1 MTALTALDQHVV
13 PAAPTRRR
21 GHVLP
26 AISFLA
32 RRLAAMAGL
41 LLTLSFL
48 VFSLLY
54 LAPGDVT
61 RNLMGNRRVTPEAV
75 AAVRA
80 QFHLD
85 ESFLS
90 QYWNWLSSALHGD
103 FGTSIRSGTPV
114 SAILGERFGVTI
126 SLTALAFVL
135 AIAAGVPL
143 GVAAALRA
151 GGGLDRTIVGLSVVG
166 VSAPGFAV
174 GLVLLY
180 VFAVML
186 GWFPA
191 YGVGGSGVD
200 RLWHLTLPAIALA
213 LGLGAMVV
221 KITRTAV
228 LREVSEDYVAFARS
242 RGLRQTAV
250 ARLYLANA
258 AIPIITSAGLLL
270 AFLFGGTVLVET
282 TFALP
287 GLGQLMADS
296 ITFKDVPVVQAIT
309 LLVAAVIVAM
319 TFLVDIAA
327 VLVDPRLRSTGTRS

>member
-1 MTALTALDQHVV
+1 MTTLATLD
-13 PAAPTRRR
+13 PTVEFQASPRRR
-21 GHVLP
+21 GPALP
-26 AISFLA
+26 AVAFFT
-32 RRLAAMAGL
+32 RRLAAMAAL

-61 RNLMGNRRVTPEAV
+61 GNLMGNRRVTPEAI
-75 AAVRA
+75 AAVREEY
-80 QFHLD
+80 HLD
-85 ESFLS
+85 DSFLS
-90 QYWNWLSSALHGD
+90 QYWNWLWAALHGD
-103 FGTSIRSGTPV
+103 FGTSIRSGVSV
-114 SAILGERFGVTI
+114 SAMLGYRFSVTI
-126 SLTALAFVL
+126 ALTAFAFVL
-135 AIAAGVPL
+135 AIAAGIPL
-143 GVAAALRA
+143 GIAAALRA
-151 GGGLDRTIVGLSVVG
+151 GRGLDRTIVGLSVVG

-191 YGVGGSGVD
+191 YGVGDGGVD
-200 RLWHLTLPAIALA
+200 RLWHLALPAVSLA

-228 LREVSEDYVAFARS
+228 LREVCEDYVTFARS
-242 RGLRQTAV
+242 RGLRPTAV

-258 AIPIITSAGLLL
+258 AIPILTSAGLLL

-319 TFLVDIAA
+319 TVLVDVAA
-327 VLVDPRLRSTGTRS
+327 VLVDPRLRSTGVRA